1 MYKIG
6 VPLLHI
12 SCYLGHVAHVTDRVQ
27 ETPWKFYDVP
37 CVSFLLQLSLKSFT
51 WSDRFDQDFAE
62 SKFKLVLRH
71 QRVIL
76 SKKKHA
82 SPAWSYVK
90 SVVAGLDKK
99 QLVELVRDLYRLS
112 KENQA
117 FLAARLSLG
126 EDPLAPYKKTIRNC
140 MYPDV
145 MTDKPVQIAKAKR
158 AISDY
163 SKAVGDPVGE
173 AELMT
178 LFVECGNSFTVE
190 YGDIDEDFYNALN
203 LMYRRTL
210 EKVLSLAEG
219 QHGVFK
225 ERLREIMES
234 SSGIGWGYHDELC
247 HDFYDAFPEEE

>member
-1 MYKIG
+1 MVVARVSIA
-6 VPLLHI
+6 
-12 SCYLGHVAHVTDRVQ
+12 CYLGHVAHVTDRVL
-27 ETPWKFYDVP
+27 EIRWKFYDGP
-37 CVSFLLQLSLKSFT
+37 CVSFLHQLSWKTLA
-51 WSDRFDQDFAE
+51 WSDRFDQECTE
-62 SKFKLVLRH
+62 SEFKLVLRY
-71 QRVIL
+71 RRMML
-76 SKKKHA
+76 TKKKPA
-82 SPAWSYVK
+82 SPAWSDVK
-90 SVVAGLDKK
+90 SVVADLDKK

-112 KENQA
+112 KQNQT
-117 FLAARLSLG
+117 FLAARFALG
-126 EDPLAPYKKTIRNC
+126 EDPLAPYKKTIRDC

-145 MTDKPVQIAKAKR
+145 MKDKPVQIAKAKR

-203 LMYRRTL
+203 LMYRRTI
-210 EKVLSLAEG
+210 EKVLSLTEA
-219 QHGVFK
+219 QHGSFK

-247 HDFYDAFPEEE
+247 HDFYEAFPEHE